1 MDLPATSW
9 QWLAWQIPLAL
20 VIVFLTVYFLRH
32 LKESTKDML
41 DFMRSQSDV
50 TQKFLEAQQQANR
63 ESLGRMADEIK
74 GNKVEMLKELS
85 QLTQR
90 VDSVI
95 DKALILE
102 RLTTTETAR
111 RMAKDQT

>member
-1 MDLPATSW
+1 MDLPASSW
-9 QWLAWQIPLAL
+9 QWLALQIPLAL

-41 DFMRSQSDV
+41 DFMRGQSET
-50 TQKFLEAQQQANR
+50 TQKFLEVQQLANR
-63 ESLGRMADEIK
+63 ESLGRLAEEIK
-74 GNKVEMLKELS
+74 SNKVDTLKEVS

-102 RLTTTETAR
+102 RLTMSETR
-111 RMAKDQT
+111 RQVKE

>member
-1 MDLPATSW
+1 MVDLPATSW
-9 QWLAWQIPLAL
+9 QWLALQIPLAL

-41 DFMRSQSDV
+41 DFMKSQSET
-50 TQKFLEAQQQANR
+50 TQKFLEAQQIANR
-63 ESLGRMADEIK
+63 ESLGRLAEEIK
-74 GNKVEMLKELS
+74 GNKVDTLKELA

-102 RLTTTETAR
+102 RLSIEPR
-111 RMAKDQT
+111 RQVKEQ

>member
-1 MDLPATSW
+1 MELPATSW
-9 QWLAWQIPLAL
+9 QWLALQIPLSL

-32 LKESTKDML
+32 LKESTRDML
-41 DFMRSQSDV
+41 DFMRNQSET
-50 TQKFLEAQQQANR
+50 TQKFLEVQQQANR
-63 ESLGRMADEIK
+63 DSLGRLAEEIK
-74 GNKVEMLKELS
+74 SNKVDTLKEVS

-102 RLTTTETAR
+102 RLTMSDTR
-111 RMAKDQT
+111 RQAKDQ